1 MLIPQELQLSQHDRD
16 CETSVIF
23 VLFEGLP
30 IGSRREDEH
39 LLLIDYE

>member
-1 MLIPQELQLSQHDRD
+1 MLIPQELQLSHRD

-23 VLFEGLP
+23 VLFEGVP

>member
-1 MLIPQELQLSQHDRD
+1 MLIPQELQLSRD

-23 VLFEGLP
+23 VLFEGVP

>member
-1 MLIPQELQLSQHDRD
+1 MLIPQELQLSH

>member
-1 MLIPQELQLSQHDRD
+1 MLIPQELQLSR
-16 CETSVIF
+16 ETSVIF
-23 VLFEGLP
+23 VLFEGVP

>member
-1 MLIPQELQLSQHDRD
+1 MKHDRD
-16 CETSVIF
+16 YETSVIF
-23 VLFEGLP
+23 VLFEGVP

>member
-1 MLIPQELQLSQHDRD
+1 MLIPQVFKLSL
-16 CETSVIF
+16 IF
-23 VLFEGLP
+23 VLFEGVP

>member
-1 MLIPQELQLSQHDRD
+1 MLIPQELQLSR
-16 CETSVIF
+16 VIF